1 MTAVRPAVPLLVRA
15 FAMAW
20 LAGAVGML
28 APLCRQPF
36 HNTSSSNSALRP
48 QPWHLPLATALHALI
63 AHAPSGVHPPEALA
77 LLERMCYHAALQ
89 SLLLLGVWWLGALDV
104 ATLWPIAAHACAC
117 YAWTLCCGTDTVETW
132 LRVCMAVSVL
142 VTTPCL
148 CVLYAG
154 CDGDDVL
161 HPRSVLLAFLFSEM
175 GATLSAWFF

>member
-36 HNTSSSNSALRP
+36 HTSSNSTLRP

-117 YAWTLCCGTDTVETW
+117 YAWTLCCGSETVETW